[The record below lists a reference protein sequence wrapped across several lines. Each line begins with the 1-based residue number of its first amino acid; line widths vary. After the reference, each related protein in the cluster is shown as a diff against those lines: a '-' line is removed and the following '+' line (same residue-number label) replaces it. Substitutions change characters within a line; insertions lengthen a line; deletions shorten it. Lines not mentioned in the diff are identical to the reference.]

1 MLGACL
7 PHETELAVRESVMPT
22 ISSFEEA
29 RRFSRVAVRFKRVVP
44 FHLKIDTGMGRLGVV
59 ADQALNLIQSIRK
72 LSGLNCVGLYTH
84 FASAED
90 DAEFCASQRQQFQSI
105 VESTLAPLPGV
116 QYIHAHNSA
125 GLLFERP
132 SVFNCVRPGLLVYGI
147 LPEARRKLPVLWR
160 RRIRPALSW
169 KTRVGLIKE
178 IAGGSSISYGRT
190 FVAARAMRI
199 AIITAGYGDGY
210 LRSGSN
216 RAQVLV
222 RGHRCP
228 VLGRITMDQMVVDVS
243 HLPRVRVGDEVVLLG
258 KQGREEIS
266 AVELAVWQSTIP
278 WEVLTNITY
287 RVPRLYRGA
296 QAA

>member
-1 MLGACL
+1 
-7 PHETELAVRESVMPT
+7 
-22 ISSFEEA
+22 
-29 RRFSRVAVRFKRVVP
+29 
-44 FHLKIDTGMGRLGVV
+44 
-59 ADQALNLIQSIRK
+59 
-72 LSGLNCVGLYTH
+72 
-84 FASAED
+84 
-90 DAEFCASQRQQFQSI
+90 
-105 VESTLAPLPGV
+105 
-116 QYIHAHNSA
+116 
-125 GLLFERP
+125 
-132 SVFNCVRPGLLVYGI
+132 
-147 LPEARRKLPVLWR
+147 
-160 RRIRPALSW
+160 ALSW